1 MAAGT
6 AAYPGPEFIET
17 DLEFQA
23 EPGPLPPPQEDRR
36 RFEREAYQH
45 SVEAAIYPPHGSAA
59 SGPERCGV
67 LTSDVSR
74 GGVCILHTRPLYP
87 EQRVDLV
94 LNGAE
99 RALRVCWCTKIGDR
113 CYAAGCKFGWP

>member
-1 MAAGT
+1 MTAGSAAH
-6 AAYPGPEFIET
+6 PGPDFIES

-23 EPGPLPPPQEDRR
+23 EPGLPAPPQEDAR
-36 RFEREAYQH
+36 RFEREAYQNA
-45 SVEAAIYPPHGSAA
+45 VEAAIFPPHA
-59 SGPERCGV
+59 STTNMPDRCRV

-87 EQRVDLV
+87 EQRVDLT

-113 CYAAGCKFGWP
+113 CYVAGCKFGWP